1 MQQSKDQH
9 LKQLADRIVHTH
21 AGPLRFRITVICAF
35 TLIAILLI
43 IFGSDQAVRL
53 LYHSKQ
59 KTVTKQLVFE
69 IDEIILKHFDSAV
82 HHLVPAP
89 EIQELCIGKRPV
101 DDPVVL
107 RILTNTR
114 KVLSASIV
122 YILDTQGTVVACSPF
137 DGDRTLT
144 GNNYRFRPY
153 FTEAIGGN
161 PHHYAGVGESA
172 GRRGIYFS
180 EPVYVENRE
189 EPVGVVVIKIGLES
203 IDAFLSALKGQQD
216 ALLLTSDGIVF
227 AASRS
232 AWLFNST
239 RPLSSEAAQHLIDS
253 QHFSTTTTFKPHPF
267 SLDSGVV
274 HYDSMRAMVD
284 KHPVKLPG
292 WQVVTLQAAP
302 YPLSFVLLMSLL
314 TLVIGAMLISVNLL
328 FRREEQLS
336 AEIRRGQRAGR
347 KAKADRLLMARE
359 LESIFSAS
367 LVGIVLVRDGRVINV
382 NDRLCRMLGYH
393 RDELLEAEAEIF
405 FIDRQSFRRFVQQY
419 ARQLLVRDLEYLEY
433 RLIRKD
439 GTAIYC
445 ALSGK
450 AIMPRD
456 LSQGVVWVVQDIT
469 KRKQVESELEQAR
482 EDAETAN
489 LAKSEFLA
497 NMSHEIRTP
506 MNGILGLCE
515 LILKTDLDKNQTHH
529 LKLIRESGR
538 RLMRIINDILDFSKV
553 EAGKVEIETYP
564 FSLRH
569 SMQEVISS
577 LEVQAREKGLLL
589 RCDIWED
596 VPDNLEGDQD
606 RLIQVMI
613 NLVGNGLKF
622 TDQGVVLIKIGVQR
636 YLFENVVQL
645 LFEVLDTG
653 VGIEPDN
660 QEAVF
665 ESFAQAD
672 SSYSRRFGGTGLGLS
687 ISRRFVRLMGGDI
700 HFDSDPGKGTRFY
713 FSLPFHLAG
722 KEPAKGGKKPDQVE
736 PPSHPSCSGKILLAE
751 DEYINTTLAVA
762 VLEQVGFQVVAV
774 TNGREAVEQWQDNVF
789 DCILMDIQM
798 PEMDGLAAV
807 HRIRKLEK
815 GSGHH
820 IPIIAMTAHAGRD
833 DREICL
839 QAGMDD
845 FIAKPVN
852 AAQLFSI
859 LSKHIKDPELPEEE

>member
-9 LKQLADRIVHTH
+9 PKLLADHFVYTH
-21 AGPLRFRITVICAF
+21 AGLLHFRITVICAF

-53 LYHSKQ
+53 LHCNEQ
-59 KTVTKQLVFE
+59 KTVAKQLVFE

-82 HHLVPAP
+82 HHLTPAP
-89 EIQELCIGKRPV
+89 EIQELCTGKRPV
-101 DDPVVL
+101 DDLAVL
-107 RILTNTR
+107 KILTTSR
-114 KVLSASIV
+114 EVLSASIV
-122 YILDTQGTVVACSPF
+122 YILDNQGTVIACSPY
-137 DGDRTLT
+137 DGGKTLT

-153 FTEAIGGN
+153 FTEAIGGK
-161 PHHYAGVGESA
+161 PHRYAAVGVTT

-189 EPVGVVVIKIGLES
+189 EPAGVAVIKIGLES
-203 IDAFLSALKGQQD
+203 IDSCLSALKGQQD
-216 ALLLTSDGIVF
+216 ALLLTGDGIVF

-239 RPLSSEAAQHLIDS
+239 RSLSSEAVQRLIDG
-253 QHFSTTTTFKPHPF
+253 QQFNTTTTFKPHPF

-274 HYDSMRAMVD
+274 HYDSMRAFVD
-284 KHPVKLPG
+284 AQPVKLPG
-292 WQVVTLQAAP
+292 WRVVTLHAAP
-302 YPLSFVLLMSLL
+302 YPLTFVLLMSLL
-314 TLVIGAMLISVNLL
+314 TLVIGGMLISVNLQH
-328 FRREEQLS
+328 RREEELS
-336 AEIRRGQRAGR
+336 AEIRRGRRAGR
-347 KAKADRLLMARE
+347 KAKADRLIMARE

-367 LVGIVLVRDGRVINV
+367 LVGITLVREGRVINV
-382 NDRLCRMLGYH
+382 NDRFCRMFGYRH
-393 RDELLEAEAEIF
+393 EELLDADAGIF
-405 FIDRQSFRRFVQQY
+405 FIDKQSFRRFVQQH
-419 ARQLLVRDLEYLEY
+419 ARQLFIRDLEYLEY
-433 RLIRKD
+433 RLVCKD
-439 GTAIYC
+439 GTIIYC

-450 AIMPRD
+450 AVIPRD

-469 KRKQVESELEQAR
+469 SRKEVESELEQTK
-482 EDAETAN
+482 EDAEAAN

-506 MNGILGLCE
+506 MNGIIGLCE
-515 LILKTDLDKNQTHH
+515 LLLKTDLDKNQTRY
-529 LKLIRESGR
+529 LELVLGLGR
-538 RLMRIINDILDFSKV
+538 RLLRIINDILNLSKI
-553 EAGKVEIETYP
+553 EADRIEIETYP

-569 SMQEVISS
+569 SMQEMVNS

-589 RCDIWED
+589 RCDIGND
-596 VPDNLEGDQD
+596 VPDTLAGDQD

-622 TDQGVVLIKIGVQR
+622 TDQGVVLVRIDIQRHLVQNR
-636 YLFENVVQL
+636 VQL
-645 LFEVLDTG
+645 LFEVIDTG
-653 VGIEPDN
+653 VGIEPDK
-660 QEAVF
+660 QEYVF
-665 ESFAQAD
+665 EAFAQAD

-713 FSLPFHLAG
+713 FSLPFTLAG
-722 KEPAKGGKKPDQVE
+722 KAPAKGGEKPDQVE
-736 PPSHPSCSGKILLAE
+736 PPSLPSCSGKILLAE

-807 HRIRKLEK
+807 RRIRKLEK

-820 IPIIAMTAHAGRD
+820 IPIIAMTAHAGSG
-833 DREICL
+833 DREVCL

-845 FIAKPVN
+845 YIAKPVN

-859 LSKHIKDPELPEEE
+859 LSKYIKDPESPEEE